1 MGLAIS
7 GPASFRSLGGMSSRP
22 VALPGLSFDSSRC
35 TKLVE
40 TFCKTKSLG
49 TIGVRIL
56 GIVEFD
62 MKFPQSFLAIVV
74 KNSLN
79 LVAVKPSQFEAP
91 VFSFFFFL
99 GKISLRVFHIS
110 LEFCSSDNCVV

>member
-1 MGLAIS
+1 MAIGLAIS
-7 GPASFRSLGGMSSRP
+7 GLASFRSFAEMPSGP
-22 VALPGLSFDSSRC
+22 VALPGLSFDRSRC

-40 TFCKTKSLG
+40 TFCRTKASITL
-49 TIGVRIL
+49 GVRIL

-62 MKFPQSFLAIVV
+62 VKLPQSFLAIV

-91 VFSFFFFL
+91 VFSFFLFFSFL
-99 GKISLRVFHIS
+99 IESFPHFCRVLF
-110 LEFCSSDNCVV
+110 SS